1 MICLPCGSANRD
13 VRKLDDHRSIFD
25 LPKMAKVERLK
36 SRPQVSEIGT
46 SETTTRDN
54 AQKRGHNIDIVREQH
69 PHRRTER
76 HPYVSP
82 DEIFR
87 DVARIALTV
96 ATKHG
101 FVLGGGVAWLV
112 NGLVDR
118 PTEDVDLFTDTAG
131 GVEAAAGEVATALTE
146 AGYRV
151 VREEGDDL
159 FAGMSADIQEFLVAT
174 DDRAL
179 RLTLCRLDRQN
190 KPVVMDLG
198 PVMHLDD
205 LVATKVAALVNR
217 REVRDYIDV
226 AAALERYPLD
236 RILAL
241 ARTADPALDPEDI
254 ADAGRYLD
262 RLDDARFTLYGLT
275 PDNIATLRQRLANWP
290 RTPSI

>member
-1 MICLPCGSANRD
+1 MS
-13 VRKLDDHRSIFD
+13 VDD
-25 LPKMAKVERLK
+25 L
-36 SRPQVSEIGT
+36 
-46 SETTTRDN
+46 
-54 AQKRGHNIDIVREQH
+54 
-69 PHRRTER
+69 
-76 HPYVSP
+76 Y
-82 DEIFR
+82 R

-112 NGLVDR
+112 NGLVQR

-131 GVEAAAGEVATALTE
+131 GVTAAAGEVTAALTA

-174 DDRAL
+174 ADRAL
-179 RLTLCRLDRQN
+179 RLTLCRLDRHRA
-190 KPVVMDLG
+190 PVVMDLG

-226 AAALERYPLD
+226 AAALQRYPLD
-236 RILAL
+236 RILEL
-241 ARTADPALDPEDI
+241 ARTADPALDPEDV

-262 RLDDARFTLYGLT
+262 RLDDARFVRYGLS
-275 PDNIATLRQRLANWP
+275 PEQIGQLRVRLAEWP
-290 RTPSI
+290 RGRSI

>member
-1 MICLPCGSANRD
+1 MSRGAANVD
-13 VRKLDDHRSIFD
+13 GF
-25 LPKMAKVERLK
+25 
-36 SRPQVSEIGT
+36 
-46 SETTTRDN
+46 
-54 AQKRGHNIDIVREQH
+54 
-69 PHRRTER
+69 
-76 HPYVSP
+76 Y
-82 DEIFR
+82 R
-87 DVARIALTV
+87 DVARIALAV

-131 GVEAAAGEVATALTE
+131 AVEAAAGEVAAALTA

-159 FAGMSADIQEFLVAT
+159 FDGMSADIQEFLVAGPE
-174 DDRAL
+174 RAL
-179 RLTLCRLDRQN
+179 RLTLCRLDRR
-190 KPVVMDLG
+190 KAPVVMDLG

-226 AAALERYPLD
+226 AAALQRYSLD
-236 RILAL
+236 HVLRL
-241 ARTADPALDPEDI
+241 ARNADPALDPQDV

-262 RLDDARFTLYGLT
+262 RLDDARFALYGLN
-275 PDNIATLRQRLANWP
+275 PKEIAELRRRLAEWP
-290 RTPSI
+290 RC

>member
-1 MICLPCGSANRD
+1 M
-13 VRKLDDHRSIFD
+13 
-25 LPKMAKVERLK
+25 
-36 SRPQVSEIGT
+36 
-46 SETTTRDN
+46 
-54 AQKRGHNIDIVREQH
+54 
-69 PHRRTER
+69 
-76 HPYVSP
+76 SP
-82 DEIFR
+82 DDLFR
-87 DVARIALTV
+87 DVAKIALTV

-131 GVEAAAGEVATALTE
+131 GVEAAAGEVAAALTE

-151 VREEGDDL
+151 AREEGDEL
-159 FAGMSADIQEFLVAT
+159 FAGMSGDIQEYLVAA

-179 RLTLCRLDRQN
+179 RLTLCRLDRRRA
-190 KPVVMDLG
+190 PVVMDVG

-236 RILAL
+236 RVLEL

-262 RLDDARFTLYGLT
+262 RLDDARFTLYGLSEHDIT
-275 PDNIATLRQRLANWP
+275 NLRQRLANWP
-290 RTPSI
+290 RT